1 MNPAIRRFAASVGR
15 VLFAALFLLGGVG
28 HLVKP
33 DVYLKIMPPYL
44 PEPLALVY
52 LSGVAE
58 FVLGA
63 LLLFSRTRRLAGWG
77 LIALLVAVFPAN
89 IYMWQHAA
97 AFAIPAWVLL
107 VRLSVQI
114 PLIAWAWAYTR
125 ADRSPSRPEPQ
136 SAVRAGSVVAG
147 LLLVALAGCEVGRP
161 SLPRLDKG
169 SDVRAASLDGK
180 PVVVFFAASEE
191 SVAEGTVVR
200 VVSDEEG
207 TTKQV
212 DRKVLVGFQDGPHSG
227 LAALIQRSDLQPA
240 R

>member
-1 MNPAIRRFAASVGR
+1 MNPAIRRYAALVGR

-28 HLVKP
+28 HWVKP
-33 DVYLKIMPPYL
+33 GVYLRIMPRYL

-63 LLLFSRTRRLAGWG
+63 SLLFPRTRRPAGWG
-77 LIALLVAVFPAN
+77 LIALLIAVFPAN
-89 IYMWQHAA
+89 FSMWRRAA
-97 AFAIPAWVLL
+97 EFSIPAWVLL
-107 VRLSVQI
+107 LRLPLQI

-125 ADRSPSRPEPQ
+125 PDRSAARPRPVIREA
-136 SAVRAGSVVAG
+136 SLIACF
-147 LLLVALAGCEVGRP
+147 LLVSLAGCEVGRP

-169 SDVRAASLDGK
+169 AFVRTTSLDGK

-212 DRKVLVGFQDGPHSG
+212 DRKVIVGFQDGPHSG
-227 LAALIQRSDLQPA
+227 LAALIRRSDLQPA